1 MAWDETMSILYIG
14 GSFHAVDNITISS
27 GLAMW
32 SRRTGLISFPGGG
45 VSNGDGGV
53 GNTQVK
59 SIAYEPKSE
68 VNVHSCLDF
77 SSVFFAYVCMIR
89 VYILN
94 ISTNLAHNIYI
105 PSLSYHYSLL
115 SIK

>member
-68 VNVHSCLDF
+68 VCCVKLCRSLCTLVVHCEKMCRKKQFLG
-77 SSVFFAYVCMIR
+77 
-89 VYILN
+89 
-94 ISTNLAHNIYI
+94 
-105 PSLSYHYSLL
+105 LL
-115 SIK
+115 FLVL

>member
-68 VNVHSCLDF
+68 VIVDIYCATLKT
-77 SSVFFAYVCMIR
+77 R
-89 VYILN
+89 LLN
-94 ISTNLAHNIYI
+94 K
-105 PSLSYHYSLL
+105 
-115 SIK
+115 IKS

>member
-1 MAWDETMSILYIG
+1 MAWDETMSILYLG

-45 VSNGDGGV
+45 VSNGGNGV

-59 SIAYEPKSE
+59 SMAYEPKSE
-68 VNVHSCLDF
+68 VRGIIGVCYVLLC
-77 SSVFFAYVCMIR
+77 VFFMYYPFFVCECD
-89 VYILN
+89 VCVLC
-94 ISTNLAHNIYI
+94 
-105 PSLSYHYSLL
+105 
-115 SIK
+115 

>member
-1 MAWDETMSILYIG
+1 MEPVHFICPQSFNVLFILLTYSIILSSFYRVNTMAWDETMSILYIG

-68 VNVHSCLDF
+68 VC
-77 SSVFFAYVCMIR
+77 YVKLCR
-89 VYILN
+89 
-94 ISTNLAHNIYI
+94 
-105 PSLSYHYSLL
+105 SLSSAL
-115 SIK
+115 